1 MGRLRIS
8 RDTFEVSVITRVRY
22 PQSTGDILRRKLLEF
37 SLDGPLASGR
47 PQASNPFNSRQF
59 YQIMARGWSKKW
71 ARAQLK
77 FFQAFEICSKLG
89 SSILTCK
96 TESGHGPRWKL
107 QQIRRAGGAG
117 RCGDVKAALL
127 LGQDGATGMTRMS
140 SLTPGERCIK

>member
-77 FFQAFEICSKLG
+77 FFQAFEIG
-89 SSILTCK
+89 
-96 TESGHGPRWKL
+96 EQHPHL
-107 QQIRRAGGAG
+107 QDRKRA
-117 RCGDVKAALL
+117 RTTVEITTD
-127 LGQDGATGMTRMS
+127 
-140 SLTPGERCIK
+140 

>member
-37 SLDGPLASGR
+37 SLLTDTWPQVGLRRATRSIQGNSTKLWPGGGRRSGR
-47 PQASNPFNSRQF
+47 ARNSNSSR
-59 YQIMARGWSKKW
+59 
-71 ARAQLK
+71 L
-77 FFQAFEICSKLG
+77 SKLG

-140 SLTPGERCIK
+140 SLPPGERCIK